1 MIGDGATSDV
11 QALPND
17 LAQVRSNEVGLSR
30 FSELFGRRPR
40 DARQTS
46 QEHRR
51 GTELAPEAPDGVA
64 HVGGTARVEVAQTN
78 ESDAADLKAKQVLG
92 CERVRGLYPHSY
104 PVFGHQLSQHHGCT
118 FVELALT
125 CETQNRRFHSK
136 PRCTFVF

>member
-17 LAQVRSNEVGLSR
+17 IAQVRSDEVGLSR
-30 FSELFGRRPR
+30 FSQLVDRRPR

-46 QEHRR
+46 QEDRR
-51 GTELAPEAPDGVA
+51 GRELAPEAPDGVA
-64 HVGGTARVEVAQTN
+64 HMGGTARVEVAQAY

-104 PVFGHQLSQHHGCT
+104 TVFGYKLSQHHGCT
-118 FVELALT
+118 FVERALT
-125 CETQNRRFHSK
+125 CDTQNRRFHPK
-136 PRCTFVF
+136 PRCKFVF